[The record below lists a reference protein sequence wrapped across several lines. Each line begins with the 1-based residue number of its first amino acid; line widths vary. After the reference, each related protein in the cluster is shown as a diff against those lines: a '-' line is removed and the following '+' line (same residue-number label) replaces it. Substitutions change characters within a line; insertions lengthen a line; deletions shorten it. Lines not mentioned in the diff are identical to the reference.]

1 MLISL
6 KKSSSLN
13 KFNIKTKPNIIK
25 KIFKKDFK
33 KVKII
38 NLIYVFIL

>member
-13 KFNIKTKPNIIK
+13 KFNTKTKLTVISKTNSREVR
-25 KIFKKDFK
+25 KD
-33 KVKII
+33 KVR
-38 NLIYVFIL
+38 NFV